1 MSDEN
6 LSSYT
11 SIFTIFINFNF
22 LIKSLNLTVL
32 AFSSPFKLRGRPKT
46 KPPTLYSSISSNNI
60 SKSLLMPFLL
70 MVLMGV
76 AIVSDLSLT
85 AIPIVLS
92 PKSRPKSVSDVLSF
106 SINSLGLLTKVYK
119 LKIDKNTTLKIAK
132 LSRIKIADD
141 EVDEL
146 SSQLSA
152 IVDWVE
158 QLNEVNTDNIEPL
171 TNISSDKLPL
181 RKDIANTEDNSKEV
195 LSNAP
200 DKLENYFAVPK
211 VVE

>member
-1 MSDEN
+1 
-6 LSSYT
+6 
-11 SIFTIFINFNF
+11 
-22 LIKSLNLTVL
+22 
-32 AFSSPFKLRGRPKT
+32 
-46 KPPTLYSSISSNNI
+46 
-60 SKSLLMPFLL
+60 
-70 MVLMGV
+70 MVVIGE
-76 AIVSDLSLT
+76 AIVSVLSLT

-106 SINSLGLLTKVYK
+106 SINSLGLLIKVYK
-119 LKIDKNTTLKIAK
+119 LKIDRNTTLKIAK
-132 LSRIKIADD
+132 LSRIKIEDS

-146 SSQLSA
+146 SLQLSA

-158 QLNEVNTDNIEPL
+158 QLNEVNTENVEPL
-171 TNISSDKLPL
+171 SNVSMAKLPL
-181 RKDIANTEDNSKEV
+181 RKDVENTEDNSKKV